1 MRTSKK
7 NIPVYVILTL
17 GALLILFPMYITL
30 ATTLKTSSESANSF
44 FTLPKSLYLG
54 NYQKV
59 LEDSKLY
66 YAYGNTLM
74 VTLVS
79 LIGEMIILPPM
90 GFAVSRGMKDKK
102 FFRGLYYFFLLGIF
116 LPWQVRMMPVVKL
129 MGWFNLLSPLGIT
142 LLYIAHATCESM
154 FLYVGY
160 LSTVSTSIEEAA
172 YIDGASTFQ
181 IYSRVVLPL
190 MKPILSTVLIREGL
204 AIWNDFQLPLIT
216 LNRSYKMWTLT
227 IYLNNYQS
235 EYGVNYNEAF
245 SCLIAFSICFTGE
258 RLNALTDSVEDGG
271 ADKCKICYN
280 AVGCDCRISAKPKQQ
295 EIKYRGCN
303 AGRHLSDECRDPKL
317 ARTKQPANRRACRY
331 KAQGVFLRK
340 KVCRADGNTD
350 DRRKSGGKCRA
361 WHAHPKRKHK
371 QIIQKNIGKAA
382 AQSCGHRECRI
393 GVIADKGC
401 KDVIQHETRCEYQ
414 KNSGVG
420 GADRCNLV
428 IGAHDSNDRFRT
440 DGAAED
446 KNDTCRDCKK
456 DGV

>member
-1 MRTSKK
+1 MRTRKK

-116 LPWQVRMMPVVKL
+116 LPWQVRMRPVVKL

-245 SCLIAFSICFTGE
+245 SCLI
-258 RLNALTDSVEDGG
+258 LTCLPIIIFYVLM
-271 ADKCKICYN
+271 
-280 AVGCDCRISAKPKQQ
+280 Q
-295 EIKYRGCN
+295 
-303 AGRHLSDECRDPKL
+303 
-317 ARTKQPANRRACRY
+317 
-331 KAQGVFLRK
+331 
-340 KVCRADGNTD
+340 
-350 DRRKSGGKCRA
+350 
-361 WHAHPKRKHK
+361 K
-371 QIIQKNIGKAA
+371 QIMGGLTSGA
-382 AQSCGHRECRI
+382 
-393 GVIADKGC
+393 VKG
-401 KDVIQHETRCEYQ
+401 
-414 KNSGVG
+414 
-420 GADRCNLV
+420 
-428 IGAHDSNDRFRT
+428 
-440 DGAAED
+440 
-446 KNDTCRDCKK
+446 
-456 DGV
+456 

>member
-1 MRTSKK
+1 MRTRKK

-79 LIGEMIILPPM
+79 LIGEMIILQPM

-181 IYSRVVLPL
+181 IYSRVILPL

-245 SCLIAFSICFTGE
+245 SCLI
-258 RLNALTDSVEDGG
+258 LTCLPIIIFYVLM
-271 ADKCKICYN
+271 
-280 AVGCDCRISAKPKQQ
+280 Q
-295 EIKYRGCN
+295 
-303 AGRHLSDECRDPKL
+303 
-317 ARTKQPANRRACRY
+317 
-331 KAQGVFLRK
+331 
-340 KVCRADGNTD
+340 
-350 DRRKSGGKCRA
+350 
-361 WHAHPKRKHK
+361 K
-371 QIIQKNIGKAA
+371 QIMGGLTSGA
-382 AQSCGHRECRI
+382 
-393 GVIADKGC
+393 VKG
-401 KDVIQHETRCEYQ
+401 
-414 KNSGVG
+414 
-420 GADRCNLV
+420 
-428 IGAHDSNDRFRT
+428 
-440 DGAAED
+440 
-446 KNDTCRDCKK
+446 
-456 DGV
+456 

>member
-79 LIGEMIILPPM
+79 LIGEMIILLPM

-181 IYSRVVLPL
+181 IYSRVILPL

-245 SCLIAFSICFTGE
+245 SCLI
-258 RLNALTDSVEDGG
+258 LTCLPIIIFYVLM
-271 ADKCKICYN
+271 
-280 AVGCDCRISAKPKQQ
+280 Q
-295 EIKYRGCN
+295 
-303 AGRHLSDECRDPKL
+303 
-317 ARTKQPANRRACRY
+317 
-331 KAQGVFLRK
+331 
-340 KVCRADGNTD
+340 
-350 DRRKSGGKCRA
+350 
-361 WHAHPKRKHK
+361 K
-371 QIIQKNIGKAA
+371 QIMGGLTSGA
-382 AQSCGHRECRI
+382 
-393 GVIADKGC
+393 VKG
-401 KDVIQHETRCEYQ
+401 
-414 KNSGVG
+414 
-420 GADRCNLV
+420 
-428 IGAHDSNDRFRT
+428 
-440 DGAAED
+440 
-446 KNDTCRDCKK
+446 
-456 DGV
+456 

>member
-181 IYSRVVLPL
+181 IYSRVILPL

-245 SCLIAFSICFTGE
+245 SCLI
-258 RLNALTDSVEDGG
+258 LTCLPIIIFYVLM
-271 ADKCKICYN
+271 
-280 AVGCDCRISAKPKQQ
+280 Q
-295 EIKYRGCN
+295 
-303 AGRHLSDECRDPKL
+303 
-317 ARTKQPANRRACRY
+317 
-331 KAQGVFLRK
+331 
-340 KVCRADGNTD
+340 
-350 DRRKSGGKCRA
+350 
-361 WHAHPKRKHK
+361 K
-371 QIIQKNIGKAA
+371 QIMGGLTSGA
-382 AQSCGHRECRI
+382 
-393 GVIADKGC
+393 VKG
-401 KDVIQHETRCEYQ
+401 
-414 KNSGVG
+414 
-420 GADRCNLV
+420 
-428 IGAHDSNDRFRT
+428 
-440 DGAAED
+440 
-446 KNDTCRDCKK
+446 
-456 DGV
+456 

>member
-66 YAYGNTLM
+66 YAYGNTLL

-116 LPWQVRMMPVVKL
+116 LPWLVRMMPVVKL

-245 SCLIAFSICFTGE
+245 SCLI
-258 RLNALTDSVEDGG
+258 LTCLPIIIFYVLM
-271 ADKCKICYN
+271 
-280 AVGCDCRISAKPKQQ
+280 Q
-295 EIKYRGCN
+295 
-303 AGRHLSDECRDPKL
+303 
-317 ARTKQPANRRACRY
+317 
-331 KAQGVFLRK
+331 
-340 KVCRADGNTD
+340 
-350 DRRKSGGKCRA
+350 
-361 WHAHPKRKHK
+361 K
-371 QIIQKNIGKAA
+371 QIMGGLTSGA
-382 AQSCGHRECRI
+382 
-393 GVIADKGC
+393 VKG
-401 KDVIQHETRCEYQ
+401 
-414 KNSGVG
+414 
-420 GADRCNLV
+420 
-428 IGAHDSNDRFRT
+428 
-440 DGAAED
+440 
-446 KNDTCRDCKK
+446 
-456 DGV
+456 

>member
-30 ATTLKTSSESANSF
+30 ATTLKTSSESASSF

-181 IYSRVVLPL
+181 IYSRVILPL

-245 SCLIAFSICFTGE
+245 SCLI
-258 RLNALTDSVEDGG
+258 LTCLPIIIFYVLM
-271 ADKCKICYN
+271 
-280 AVGCDCRISAKPKQQ
+280 Q
-295 EIKYRGCN
+295 
-303 AGRHLSDECRDPKL
+303 
-317 ARTKQPANRRACRY
+317 
-331 KAQGVFLRK
+331 
-340 KVCRADGNTD
+340 
-350 DRRKSGGKCRA
+350 
-361 WHAHPKRKHK
+361 K
-371 QIIQKNIGKAA
+371 QIMGGLTSGA
-382 AQSCGHRECRI
+382 
-393 GVIADKGC
+393 VKG
-401 KDVIQHETRCEYQ
+401 
-414 KNSGVG
+414 
-420 GADRCNLV
+420 
-428 IGAHDSNDRFRT
+428 
-440 DGAAED
+440 
-446 KNDTCRDCKK
+446 
-456 DGV
+456 

>member
-17 GALLILFPMYITL
+17 GALLIFFPMYITL

-245 SCLIAFSICFTGE
+245 SCLI
-258 RLNALTDSVEDGG
+258 LTCLPIIIFYVLM
-271 ADKCKICYN
+271 
-280 AVGCDCRISAKPKQQ
+280 Q
-295 EIKYRGCN
+295 
-303 AGRHLSDECRDPKL
+303 
-317 ARTKQPANRRACRY
+317 
-331 KAQGVFLRK
+331 
-340 KVCRADGNTD
+340 
-350 DRRKSGGKCRA
+350 
-361 WHAHPKRKHK
+361 K
-371 QIIQKNIGKAA
+371 QIMGGLTSGA
-382 AQSCGHRECRI
+382 
-393 GVIADKGC
+393 VKG
-401 KDVIQHETRCEYQ
+401 
-414 KNSGVG
+414 
-420 GADRCNLV
+420 
-428 IGAHDSNDRFRT
+428 
-440 DGAAED
+440 
-446 KNDTCRDCKK
+446 
-456 DGV
+456 

>member
-1 MRTSKK
+1 MRTRKK

-66 YAYGNTLM
+66 YAYGNTLL

-129 MGWFNLLSPLGIT
+129 MGWFNLLGPLGIT

-245 SCLIAFSICFTGE
+245 SCLI
-258 RLNALTDSVEDGG
+258 LTCLPIIIFYVLM
-271 ADKCKICYN
+271 
-280 AVGCDCRISAKPKQQ
+280 Q
-295 EIKYRGCN
+295 
-303 AGRHLSDECRDPKL
+303 
-317 ARTKQPANRRACRY
+317 
-331 KAQGVFLRK
+331 
-340 KVCRADGNTD
+340 
-350 DRRKSGGKCRA
+350 
-361 WHAHPKRKHK
+361 K
-371 QIIQKNIGKAA
+371 QIMGGLTSGA
-382 AQSCGHRECRI
+382 
-393 GVIADKGC
+393 VKG
-401 KDVIQHETRCEYQ
+401 
-414 KNSGVG
+414 
-420 GADRCNLV
+420 
-428 IGAHDSNDRFRT
+428 
-440 DGAAED
+440 
-446 KNDTCRDCKK
+446 
-456 DGV
+456 

>member
-1 MRTSKK
+1 MRTRKK

-66 YAYGNTLM
+66 YAYGNTLL

-102 FFRGLYYFFLLGIF
+102 LFRGLYYFFLLGIF

-172 YIDGASTFQ
+172 YIDGASTLQ
-181 IYSRVVLPL
+181 IYGSVILPL

-245 SCLIAFSICFTGE
+245 SCLV
-258 RLNALTDSVEDGG
+258 LTCLPIV
-271 ADKCKICYN
+271 IFY
-280 AVGCDCRISAKPKQQ
+280 VLMQ
-295 EIKYRGCN
+295 
-303 AGRHLSDECRDPKL
+303 
-317 ARTKQPANRRACRY
+317 
-331 KAQGVFLRK
+331 
-340 KVCRADGNTD
+340 
-350 DRRKSGGKCRA
+350 
-361 WHAHPKRKHK
+361 K
-371 QIIQKNIGKAA
+371 QIMGGLTSGA
-382 AQSCGHRECRI
+382 
-393 GVIADKGC
+393 VKG
-401 KDVIQHETRCEYQ
+401 
-414 KNSGVG
+414 
-420 GADRCNLV
+420 
-428 IGAHDSNDRFRT
+428 
-440 DGAAED
+440 
-446 KNDTCRDCKK
+446 
-456 DGV
+456 